1 MRGIRG
7 ERTGLPH
14 PCAEPHLRALGAE
27 GIRRGRGARRR
38 RRCGGLS
45 RSVHGCGGRACRT
58 PLRRESQP
66 TLWGH
71 ASRVPGRS
79 WRGAVPPLTPPT
91 ATDFQ
96 VALQR
101 SGVPKRQ
108 ADTMCSPYASDGLSE
123 NTECH
128 VKPARQPIPA
138 ARMVHVRS
146 HARAPVDLACGWR
159 ADRRRGLGPPRV
171 DPHDVG
177 RAQRPRLPR
186 LPNDVHPT
194 ERREETAVNPWMAG
208 LPGRRGPV
216 LDADGQG
223 SFVMGPDVGSRQAR
237 RIRIASA

>member
-1 MRGIRG
+1 MYGYGDFDGPGFPASGG
-7 ERTGLPH
+7 ELVRRTGDSLPFG
-14 PCAEPHLRALGAE
+14 ATLRGSQAGA
-27 GIRRGRGARRR
+27 G
-38 RRCGGLS
+38 GGLCPPQ
-45 RSVHGCGGRACRT
+45 R
-58 PLRRESQP
+58 QP
-66 TLWGH
+66 TFK
-71 ASRVPGRS
+71 SRCSDPESRN
-79 WRGAVPPLTPPT
+79 
-91 ATDFQ
+91 D
-96 VALQR
+96 
-101 SGVPKRQ
+101 RQ
-108 ADTMCSPYASDGLSE
+108 IRCAPHASDGLSE

-146 HARAPVDLACGWR
+146 HGRAPVDLACGWR

-186 LPNDVHPT
+186 LPNDVHPA
-194 ERREETAVNPWMAG
+194 ERREETAVDPWMAG
-208 LPGRRGPV
+208 LPGHRGPV